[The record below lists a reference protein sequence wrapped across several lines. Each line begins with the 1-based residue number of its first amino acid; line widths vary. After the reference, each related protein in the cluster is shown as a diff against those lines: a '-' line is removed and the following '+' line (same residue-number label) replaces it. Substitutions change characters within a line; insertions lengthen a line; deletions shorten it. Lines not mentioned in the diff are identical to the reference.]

1 MDFYRAQDEARRKT
15 GRLVLLFVGAVATLV
30 VLTNLLVGLVYLF
43 TTGTQQ
49 VVSGG
54 IGGALSALPLDVW
67 AWVTL
72 SVVGVITLACA
83 YKFIELRGG
92 GKAVAE
98 ALGGRQLLPTT
109 DDRGEKRLLNVVEE
123 MALASGIPVP
133 PVYLIPEDS
142 INAFAAGYGTGDA
155 VLGINRGTV
164 TQLSRDELQ
173 GVVAHEF
180 SHLLHGDTRI
190 NLRLIALLHGI
201 LFLGLLGQLLLRG
214 SSRRS
219 GRSSNGG
226 GAPILVLGVGLLAIG
241 YGGTFFGNLIKAA
254 VSRQREYLADGSA
267 VQFTRNPQGIAG
279 ALKKIGGSALGSTMA
294 HPRAAQAS
302 HMLFGQGMTHF
313 LGSIMATHPP
323 LPERIR
329 AIEPDWDGNFV
340 AAVPTVSA
348 PESEA
353 PADASSALDIRD
365 AAGASFSGA
374 SNAQF
379 DVLEQRVSEAPMLV
393 GNPNDDSH
401 ETAVAV
407 LETTVAPLLSAA
419 HQPAGARTLV
429 YALLLS
435 ADASVRQ
442 VQLQRL
448 ARAERAEQLL
458 SLQALFDAAQ
468 NADDLHKLSLI
479 NAAMPALKSGSTA
492 QFRHFLRTVT
502 DLIKADERIDLFE
515 WVMHRVLV
523 KELRPHFERPRSP
536 RWHYGT
542 LSQVVAPCVCL
553 ISALARKGNPVRA
566 AAQESFA
573 AGINVLGVA
582 ASKHAQPT
590 LDERPDP
597 NFVRLNAAISELRK
611 VTPLAK
617 PRIIKACAA
626 TVLADELV
634 TVNEGALLQG
644 VSATLDCPL
653 PPAIYE
659 HLQERS
665 AASSKSQP
673 SR

>member
-15 GRLVLLFVGAVATLV
+15 GQLVLLFFGAVATLV
-30 VLTNLLVGLVYLF
+30 VLTNLLVGLVYVF
-43 TTGTQQ
+43 STGTEQ
-49 VVSGG
+49 VVRTGFM
-54 IGGALSALPLDVW
+54 GALTRLPLETW
-67 AWVTL
+67 GWVTL
-72 SVVGVITLACA
+72 SVVGVVALACT

-98 ALGGRQLLPTT
+98 SLGGRQLMPTT
-109 DDRGEKRLLNVVEE
+109 NNSREKRLLNVVEE

-142 INAFAAGYGTGDA
+142 INAFAAGFGTGDA
-155 VLGINRGTV
+155 VLGINRGTID
-164 TQLSRDELQ
+164 QLNRDELQ

-201 LFLGLLGQLLLRG
+201 LFLGLIGQLLLRG

-226 GAPILVLGVGLLAIG
+226 GAPILFLGMGLLVIG

-267 VQFTRNPQGIAG
+267 VQFTRNPDGIAG
-279 ALKKIGGSALGSTMA
+279 ALKKIGGSAMGSTMRN
-294 HPRAAQAS
+294 PRAAQAS
-302 HMLFGQGMTHF
+302 HMLFGQGIEHF

-329 AIEPDWDGNFV
+329 AIEPGWDGRYVV
-340 AAVPTVSA
+340 AEVAETA
-348 PESEA
+348 P
-353 PADASSALDIRD
+353 SSTERIDVDNVLDIQDR
-365 AAGASFSGA
+365 ARSSFAGSA
-374 SNAQF
+374 NTQF
-379 DVLEQRVSEAPMLV
+379 DVLEQRVSEAPLLV

-401 ETAVAV
+401 DTAVAV
-407 LETTVAPLLSAA
+407 LETTVAPLLAAA
-419 HQPAGARTLV
+419 HQPAGARVLI

-435 ADASVRQ
+435 QDSSVRR
-442 VQLQRL
+442 VQLERL
-448 ARAERAEQLL
+448 TRAEGATQMQELET
-458 SLQALFDAAQ
+458 LFAAAQ
-468 NADDLHKLSLI
+468 DADDLHKLSLI
-479 NAAMPALKSGSTA
+479 NAAMPALKCGSTP
-492 QFRHFLRTVT
+492 QYQHFLRTVT

-523 KELRPHFERPRSP
+523 KELKPHFERPRSP

-542 LSQVVAPCVCL
+542 LSQVVAPCTTLV
-553 ISALARKGNPVRA
+553 SALARKGNPIAASRA
-566 AAQESFA
+566 HSFA
-573 AGINVLGVA
+573 AGMQVLGFDSA
-582 ASKHAQPT
+582 
-590 LDERPDP
+590 LDERADP
-597 NFVRLNAAISELRK
+597 NFVRLNAAINELRK
-611 VTPLAK
+611 LTPLAK

-634 TVNEGALLQG
+634 TVDEGALLQG

-653 PPAIYE
+653 PPTIYQ
-659 HLQERS
+659 HLQGQS
-665 AASSKSQP
+665 TST
-673 SR
+673 